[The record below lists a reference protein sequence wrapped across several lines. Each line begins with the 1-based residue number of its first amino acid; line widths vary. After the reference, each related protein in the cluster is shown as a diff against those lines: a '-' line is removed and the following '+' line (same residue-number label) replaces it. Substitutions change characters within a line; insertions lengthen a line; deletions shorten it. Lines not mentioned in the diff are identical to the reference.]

1 MKQIAALV
9 FFLFSVCQLQ
19 AQKVYNDP
27 NVEKRT
33 VGSFH
38 GINVGT
44 GIKLVISEGATEEVA
59 VSSNKPEY
67 RDKIVTEVENG
78 ILKIYYEN
86 KLKAINTNKE
96 KKELRA
102 YVSYKKLDEL
112 NATTGAIVHV
122 DGVLKA
128 GSLKLKANTGGT
140 VEGAVNVDDLEVDE
154 NTGAVVTL
162 SGEAEKFSFDGDTG
176 AVFHGTELKTNSCDV
191 SASTGSGVYITVQND
206 LTVKASTGGYVKY
219 KGNAAAKS
227 IKTST
232 GAFVRKL

>member
-1 MKQIAALV
+1 MKKLLSLV
-9 FFLFSVCQLQ
+9 ILLSFATLVQ
-19 AQKVYNDP
+19 AQKIINDP
-27 NVEKRT
+27 NVVKRT

-44 GIKLVISEGATEEVA
+44 GIKLVMSEGAAEEVA

-86 KLKAINTNKE
+86 KLKAINTAKE

-102 YVSYKKLDEL
+102 YVTYKSLDEL
-112 NATTGAIVHV
+112 NANTGAIVQV
-122 DGVLKA
+122 EGILRA
-128 GSLKLKANTGGT
+128 GSFKLKANTGSI
-140 VEGAVNVDDLEVDE
+140 VKGAVDVDVLSVDA

-162 SGEAEKFSFDGDTG
+162 AGEAGKFSFDGDLG
-176 AVFHGTELKTNSCDV
+176 AVFNGAELKTNSCEV
-191 SASTGSGVYITVQND
+191 SASTGSGVYITVQKE
-206 LTVKASTGGYVKY
+206 LSVKASTGGFVKY
-219 KGNAAAKS
+219 KGNADTKN

-232 GAFVRKL
+232 GASVSKL